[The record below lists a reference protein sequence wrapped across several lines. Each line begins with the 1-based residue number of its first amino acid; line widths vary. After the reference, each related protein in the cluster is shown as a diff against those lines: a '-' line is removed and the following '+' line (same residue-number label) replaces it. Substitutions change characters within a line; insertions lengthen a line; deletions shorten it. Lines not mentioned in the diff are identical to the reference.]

1 MTPID
6 IYGNRAHNLYGSLPK
21 TSNTLKIRTPKNI
34 AKSNFKMFPKIPNS
48 GQFSEIE
55 FLKFRT
61 VSFFR
66 QKNSFSYF
74 LPIFITVKTCCN
86 AVSQYIW

>member
-1 MTPID
+1 MEQTLFVTDRQMVKQTSISPPEEVGGGGGWYTVIFF
-6 IYGNRAHNLYGSLPK
+6 GYGSLPK

-34 AKSNFKMFPKIPNS
+34 AKSNFKMFPKISNS

-61 VSFFR
+61 ESFFA
-66 QKNSFSYF
+66 K
-74 LPIFITVKTCCN
+74 K
-86 AVSQYIW
+86 